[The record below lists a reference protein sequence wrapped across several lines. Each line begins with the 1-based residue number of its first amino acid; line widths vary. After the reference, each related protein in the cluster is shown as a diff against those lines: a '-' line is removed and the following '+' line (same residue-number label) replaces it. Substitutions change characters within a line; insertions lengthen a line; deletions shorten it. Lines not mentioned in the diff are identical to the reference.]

1 MKRSRLLIL
10 STLALL
16 LVFPAIAS
24 AESPIEG
31 RWATPEREATIE
43 IFERDG
49 AYFGKLVASKHK
61 KAPIGT
67 LILRELRP
75 KDGGWE
81 GRIYVVKKDKILP
94 ARVERDKARLKIK
107 VSAGWFSKTVTWTRV
122 K

>member
-1 MKRSRLLIL
+1 MKHRRFLVL

-16 LVFPAIAS
+16 LLVSATAS
-24 AESPIEG
+24 ADSPIEG
-31 RWATPEREATIE
+31 RWLTPKGEATIE

-49 AYFGKLVASKHK
+49 AHFGKLVASTHE

-81 GRIYVVKKDKILP
+81 GRIYVVKKKKILP
-94 ARVERDKARLKIK
+94 ARVVREKGKLKVR
-107 VSAGWFSKTVTWTRV
+107 VSAGWFSKTVTWTRA